1 MNGPSIAIEALQAFV
16 DAALEALELALEVP
30 PLEAPP
36 LEALELLL
44 LLLLPQPAAISA
56 VSATATRIRRTFIGL
71 ASPEE

>member
-1 MNGPSIAIEALQAFV
+1 MNGPSIAIEALQGFV
-16 DAALEALELALEVP
+16 DAALEALELELP
-30 PLEAPP
+30 PLEALALPP
-36 LEALELLL
+36 LEALELL

>member
-16 DAALEALELALEVP
+16 DP
-30 PLEAPP
+30 PLEALALELPP
-36 LEALELLL
+36 LEALELL

>member
-16 DAALEALELALEVP
+16 DP
-30 PLEAPP
+30 PLEALALALELPP

-56 VSATATRIRRTFIGL
+56 VSATATRITRTFMGL